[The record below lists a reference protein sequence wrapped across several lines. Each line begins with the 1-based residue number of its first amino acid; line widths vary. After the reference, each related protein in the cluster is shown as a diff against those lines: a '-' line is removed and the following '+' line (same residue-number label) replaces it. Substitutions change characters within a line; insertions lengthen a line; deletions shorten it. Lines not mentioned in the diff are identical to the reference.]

1 LTPDTL
7 PVTLSASKGEKSMS
21 QVTIEFPF
29 LVKVEDYHS
38 LEIIRQSLK
47 KAGVNCSFLD
57 IGLKRSKKMPFLSN
71 YVGLFFVGDLYSKEN
86 QDKLNNIEEQI

>member
-1 LTPDTL
+1 
-7 PVTLSASKGEKSMS
+7 MS

-29 LVKVEDYHS
+29 LVEVEDYHS

-57 IGLKRSKKMPFLSN
+57 IGLKHSN
-71 YVGLFFVGDLYSKEN
+71 YVGMFFVGDLYSKEN
-86 QDKLNNIEEQI
+86 QDKLNSL